1 MTIASNG
8 RVGKDDD
15 RCFSFVSLN
24 CENVCLFRRHRPKL
38 ECQAQAQNEQ
48 VFLFL
53 PALTCY
59 FFGVAQGFASQ
70 DSLLQTAMPMP
81 AMAQMNM
88 ALQQPVMYA
97 QAVPVKGVSRLTAG
111 NVCI

>member
-1 MTIASNG
+1 MPLSEA
-8 RVGKDDD
+8 
-15 RCFSFVSLN
+15 
-24 CENVCLFRRHRPKL
+24 
-38 ECQAQAQNEQ
+38 
-48 VFLFL
+48 
-53 PALTCY
+53 PAKAGMPSTSAKRAGLLISSTLTCY

-97 QAVPVKGVSRLTAG
+97 QAVPVKGVSRMTAG
-111 NVCI
+111 NDRI